1 MASVSFLFF
10 LLLAF
15 PASAGGDVRA
25 RDPEVEEE
33 EEMEDWGDAESTEE
47 TPLIQDG
54 GNYPARSGNWCPFV
68 QKRMVSVAV
77 ACGTEKYT
85 IKSQSPCPSG
95 TPDCHLVMYKLS
107 TRPLYKLKQK
117 VTTALLWR
125 CCPGHGG
132 DNCDH
137 TVGDDSNGRS
147 ENQTEVGSLHAVHAP
162 GSSGEQSGIQ
172 NPNSE
177 QNDHH
182 GDINF
187 SPNASQTAYP
197 ILVSNQEQVQHPEDV
212 LNPDQVQHPEHVP
225 TQDYLEHS
233 EHVLNRERVH
243 HPGLVPSQD
252 HLQPPFHVHNQ
263 GGQAQYPGHWPEPV
277 QYPVHTANRDHAQHP
292 GHESNGDNV
301 DYAVRVPN
309 WDQSRHTGHVQ
320 NRDHVK
326 YPHQIQDQ
334 DERPIHVQ
342 NPEHLAPSPLPQVA
356 SLLMS
361 QLRPTLEYI
370 NRSLERLERRA
381 DDLARDAARL
391 EDARRRRDEE
401 QAERRRRTDAEVERG
416 ARLLAELRRE
426 LESGLHS
433 LRATLHFNVSS
444 LKTDLDVKIKRH
456 NKMLQASLQAMNAS
470 LAELKLDQ
478 EAEQGQDRDQAQDQA
493 QDQEAESPLVLSQSS
508 TSSATL
514 WEAIDRLD
522 SMVVNNTVKVDVLA
536 EDLAAASDGL
546 DELRRAGLALGER
559 LKQTARDGQVRFMET
574 GLEVEAAKVAVLE
587 RVEQL
592 AGNLSRQGQRLQ
604 VLDVDVDDL
613 YTLLYKNTS
622 SPSSCDCRHLDEAL
636 DWLRRG
642 VANATE
648 LAHEQRRLLG
658 EARRAA
664 AQREASLEA
673 VRLGL
678 RRLTERTA
686 SEEER
691 TAGLEASV
699 RLLSVRVGE
708 RRPGDGEPPS
718 EQIKGVLS
726 EMKRLSASFNSLL
739 KDAIRHSDVLEILL
753 GEEVLEFLEWP
764 VHDQEA
770 HSIPALREDIR
781 SLRESLHPA
790 GGPVDEAEEEP
801 SADEPSGNRRGGS
814 GTSHDGGHLWKLE
827 TSVEELR
834 SRLLKMEEEKEEKEE
849 MEEGYDHQA
858 AETLRTEVS
867 RLKRGLE
874 DHLRTFKS
882 VFSNADVLERSHA
895 PLELDKLY
903 QMMAGKEK
911 KKKKRAGATDGRR
924 HGSHA

>member
-1 MASVSFLFF
+1 MASVRFLF

-33 EEMEDWGDAESTEE
+33 EEEETEDWGDAEATEE
-47 TPLIQDG
+47 TPLMQDG
-54 GNYPARSGNWCPFV
+54 GNYPARSGNWCAFV
-68 QKRMVSVAV
+68 QKRMVSMAV

-107 TRPLYKLKQK
+107 TRPLYKQKQK

-137 TVGDDSNGRS
+137 TVGDSVGRS
-147 ENQTEVGSLHAVHAP
+147 ENQTEAGSLHAVHAP

-172 NPNSE
+172 PHRQNPNSE

-182 GDINF
+182 GGVNF
-187 SPNASQTAYP
+187 SLNASQTAYP
-197 ILVSNQEQVQHPEDV
+197 VLVSNQEQVQHPEDV
-212 LNPDQVQHPEHVP
+212 LN
-225 TQDYLEHS
+225 LEQ
-233 EHVLNRERVH
+233 ERVH
-243 HPGLVPSQD
+243 HPGLVPTQD
-252 HLQPPFHVHNQ
+252 HPQHPFHVHNQ
-263 GGQAQYPGHWPEPV
+263 GHAQYPGHSPDPV
-277 QYPVHTANRDHAQHP
+277 QYPVHTANQDHAQHP
-292 GHESNGDNV
+292 GHEPNRDNI
-301 DYAVRVPN
+301 DYAAHVPN
-309 WDQSRHTGHVQ
+309 WDKSRHAGHVP

-326 YPHQIQDQ
+326 HPLQVQDRDPAQ
-334 DERPIHVQ
+334 RPIHVQ
-342 NPEHLAPSPLPQVA
+342 NQDHFPQVA

-370 NRSLERLERRA
+370 NRSLERLEQRA

-401 QAERRRRTDAEVERG
+401 QAERRRRTDAEVERV

-433 LRATLHFNVSS
+433 QRATLHFNVSS
-444 LKTDLDVKIKRH
+444 LKTDLDLKIKRH

-478 EAEQGQDRDQAQDQA
+478 EAEQGQDQDQEQAQDQA
-493 QDQEAESPLVLSQSS
+493 QDQDQEAELPLVISQGSA
-508 TSSATL
+508 SSATL
-514 WEAIDRLD
+514 WEAIERLD
-522 SMVVNNTVKVDVLA
+522 SMVVNNTVKAEVLA
-536 EDLAAASDGL
+536 EDLAATSDGL
-546 DELRRAGLALGER
+546 EELRRAGRALGER
-559 LKQTARDGQVRFMET
+559 LKQTARDCQVRFMET

-604 VLDVDVDDL
+604 ELDVDVDDL
-613 YTLLYKNTS
+613 YTLLLYKNTS
-622 SPSSCDCRHLDEAL
+622 SAAAASCDCRHLDEAL

-673 VRLGL
+673 VRVGL
-678 RRLTERTA
+678 RRLTERTT
-686 SEEER
+686 SEEGR

-699 RLLSVRVGE
+699 RLLNVRLGE
-708 RRPGDGEPPS
+708 RRPGDGVTPS
-718 EQIKGVLS
+718 EEIKGVLS

-781 SLRESLHPA
+781 SLRESLRPA

-801 SADEPSGNRRGGS
+801 SADEPSSRWPQGAAGNRRGAS
-814 GTSHDGGHLWKLE
+814 GTSHDGGDLWKLE

-834 SRLLKMEEEKEEKEE
+834 SRLLKMEEEKENEEEE
-849 MEEGYDHQA
+849 MEEGYDHQGA
-858 AETLRTEVS
+858 ATLRTEVS

-911 KKKKRAGATDGRR
+911 KKKKKRGGATDRRR
-924 HGSHA
+924 HGSDA